1 MTKGGVKVAKE
12 AEDMDLVEEK
22 EEDPEEG
29 TVITLPI
36 MKREVK
42 VHNPQ
47 EREWRWKS
55 KTTLQYLFLFFTLA
69 LNLMD
74 AMGYV

>member
-1 MTKGGVKVAKE
+1 MTKGGMKVAKQ
-12 AEDMDLVEEK
+12 AEDMDLTEVE
-22 EEDPEEG
+22 EEDPQEG

-47 EREWRWKS
+47 EREWGWKS

-69 LNLMD
+69 LNLTD
-74 AMGYV
+74 AMGYI

>member
-29 TVITLPI
+29 TVITHPI

-55 KTTLQYLFLFFTLA
+55 KTTL
-69 LNLMD
+69 
-74 AMGYV
+74 